1 MDKFGY
7 IRAKRGPRGFPG
19 KDALDINNWF
29 PVSVVRMFR
38 ESEYCT
44 FYFNTETDG
53 ILYEGAKAIGLKD
66 QGGRQNAL
74 CLQNFQKPIKIGKH
88 YGLPLNGAVY
98 KIPSIPTAVAPHC
111 ILIVALSFKVMSELS
126 DENHY
131 IFSNNTGTRAVSI
144 TKKSLNIWGTQELS
158 ELEYDYR
165 DWNTLLL
172 QYSCMENTENDKC
185 FFSLNGKRGFVRPRP
200 YKFGPDNDIFL
211 GASSKMTNYGN
222 VVIGSF
228 EVYNKIFEKTPP
240 TYLIPDEIYKLIEED
255 IGTRADPW

>member
-38 ESEYCT
+38 ESECCT

-53 ILYEGAKAIGLKD
+53 ILYEGAKVIGLKD

-74 CLQNFQKPIKIGKH
+74 CLQNFQKPIKIGIH

-98 KIPSIPTAVAPHC
+98 KIPDIPTAVAPHC
-111 ILIVALSFKVMSELS
+111 IVIIALSFKVMSKLS
-126 DENHY
+126 NENHY
-131 IFSNNTGTRAVSI
+131 IFSNNTGSRAVSI
-144 TKKSLNIWGTQELS
+144 TKKSLNIWGTHELLD
-158 ELEYDYR
+158 LEYDY
-165 DWNTLLL
+165 DGWNTLLL
-172 QYSCMENTENDKC
+172 QYSCMEKTENDKC
-185 FFSLNGKRGFVRPRP
+185 FFSLNGRRGFFRPRQ
-200 YKFGPDNDIFL
+200 YNIEDNDIFL
-211 GASSKMTNYGN
+211 GGTSKMTNYGN

-228 EVYNKIFEKTPP
+228 EAYNKIFEKTPDK
-240 TYLIPDEIYKLIEED
+240 YLIPDEIYKLVEED
-255 IGTRADPW
+255 IKFRVDPV